1 MNCRSC
7 GAENQET
14 FEACKHCGALLQA
27 AVGNQPYAG
36 PTGSNRKATVS
47 LVCGIVS
54 LFFFPAALLAI
65 VFGHLSLGE
74 IRKSAGSRSDYRN
87 AKTGLTLG
95 YIGVGLLG
103 ILLVVC
109 FIMWS
114 VASTGP

>member
-1 MNCRSC
+1 
-7 GAENQET
+7 
-14 FEACKHCGALLQA
+14 
-27 AVGNQPYAG
+27 
-36 PTGSNRKATVS
+36 
-47 LVCGIVS
+47 VS

-74 IRKSAGSRSDYRN
+74 IRKSSGSRSDYRN